1 MTDGVHATDHDP
13 DDPPPEGS
21 PAVPRLVPSRDVP
34 STSVVGQP
42 EVKVDALRLVKGN
55 PAFTDDFEMRGM
67 LYAKVLR
74 SPHAHARIVSID
86 DSAARALPGV
96 HAVIH
101 HGNVPRIKYASGGQS
116 YPNPKPHDQVSF
128 DDKVRHV
135 GDRVAAVAAET
146 VEIAQ
151 EACSLIEVTYE
162 VLPAVFDEVDAISGT
177 APVIHD
183 EDDTTDIADAARNLC
198 LLYTSPSPRD

>member
-1 MTDGVHATDHDP
+1 MVLGALALLESNPDPDEDAIRDMLSGILDRETAYVKPVIAIQQAAAVLRGEEAEPFRPLIVAPMTDGVHATDHDP

-96 HAVIH
+96 HAVLH
-101 HGNVPRIKYASGGQS
+101 HGNVERVKYASGGQS
-116 YPNPKPHDQVSF
+116 YANP
-128 DDKVRHV
+128 
-135 GDRVAAVAAET
+135 
-146 VEIAQ
+146 
-151 EACSLIEVTYE
+151 
-162 VLPAVFDEVDAISGT
+162 
-177 APVIHD
+177 
-183 EDDTTDIADAARNLC
+183 
-198 LLYTSPSPRD
+198 

>member
-1 MTDGVHATDHDP
+1 MGTRRKGQHLVFGPEDGK
-13 DDPPPEGS
+13 S
-21 PAVPRLVPSRDVP
+21 YW
-34 STSVVGQP
+34 QP
-42 EVKVDALRLVKGN
+42 E
-55 PAFTDDFEMRGM
+55 PADG
-67 LYAKVLR
+67 YATIKLSPENCESNAMAAGFQVIDPGGQIR
-74 SPHAHARIVSID
+74 PHAHARIVSID

-151 EACSLIEVTYE
+151 EACSLIEVAY
-162 VLPAVFDEVDAISGT
+162 D
-177 APVIHD
+177 
-183 EDDTTDIADAARNLC
+183 R
-198 LLYTSPSPRD
+198 LLYTAPSPRDRSVSRLPCSA